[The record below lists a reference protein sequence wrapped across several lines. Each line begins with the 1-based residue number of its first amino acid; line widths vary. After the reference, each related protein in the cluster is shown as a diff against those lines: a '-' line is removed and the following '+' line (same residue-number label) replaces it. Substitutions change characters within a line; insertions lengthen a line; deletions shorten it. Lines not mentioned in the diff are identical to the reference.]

1 MSQLDFKK
9 LNYTLIL
16 VFVFIYTV
24 LITYEYKKDMLRKQ
38 AITGKTVISIVKK
51 SPQPASILKDEK
63 QAQRGVSVETGSM
76 D

>member
-51 SPQPASILKDEK
+51 SPQPISILKDGK
-63 QAQRGVSVETGSM
+63 QAQRGVSVETGSI